1 MDVNLAS
8 HTHQIPHVGLPHKDP
23 VTIAVNVKTAP
34 IGARLFAIKG
44 INLILKIK
52 FRIDA
57 IPISPKHPNAMK
69 EDGTCTYIILTE
81 SPWI

>member
-1 MDVNLAS
+1 M
-8 HTHQIPHVGLPHKDP
+8 PHSEP
-23 VTIAVNVKTAP
+23 VTMEIREKIQP
-34 IGARLFAIKG
+34 IGARLLAINDT
-44 INLILKIK
+44 NLILKIK

-57 IPISPKHPNAMK
+57 IPISPNHPNAMK